1 MVHSNKKDN
10 NGMTFQELLAELKR
24 LRIQMKYFR
33 AIQKE
38 SELLDAEYYQIVK
51 MQQRGQLNLFDV
63 PNAEKT

>member
-1 MVHSNKKDN
+1 
-10 NGMTFQELLAELKR
+10 
-24 LRIQMKYFR
+24 MKYFR